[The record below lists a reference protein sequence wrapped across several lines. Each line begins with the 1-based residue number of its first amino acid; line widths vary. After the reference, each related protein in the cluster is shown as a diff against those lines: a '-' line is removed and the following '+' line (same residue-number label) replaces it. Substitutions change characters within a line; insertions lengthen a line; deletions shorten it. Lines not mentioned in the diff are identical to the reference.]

1 MVYKVRSYELVT
13 VISPEVDEEEVS
25 KVMDKVNR
33 FVSDRGGIV
42 EETKQWGRRKLAY
55 PIERFMEADYILTRF
70 KLESK
75 LLRELETDLRAS
87 EEILRH
93 LVVKVGNE

>member
-1 MVYKVRSYELVT
+1 MRSYELVT

>member
-1 MVYKVRSYELVT
+1 LVT
-13 VISPEVDEEEVS
+13 VISPEVDEEKVS
-25 KVMDKVNR
+25 KVIDKVNR

>member
-1 MVYKVRSYELVT
+1 MYKVRSYELVT
-13 VISPEVDEEEVS
+13 VISPEVDEEKVS
-25 KVMDKVNR
+25 KVIDKVNR

>member
-1 MVYKVRSYELVT
+1 MYKVRSYELVT

>member
-1 MVYKVRSYELVT
+1 MYKVRSYELVT

-25 KVMDKVNR
+25 KVIDKVNR